1 MYERGGILNQ
11 LIVGGDGHI
20 QVCNQHLLPVLITR
34 SVFDPITTG
43 KNVEEDWAGAVLLP
57 GVFALLSTVVGGG

>member
-1 MYERGGILNQ
+1 LEEMVISRC
-11 LIVGGDGHI
+11 VTSTFS
-20 QVCNQHLLPVLITR
+20 PVLITR